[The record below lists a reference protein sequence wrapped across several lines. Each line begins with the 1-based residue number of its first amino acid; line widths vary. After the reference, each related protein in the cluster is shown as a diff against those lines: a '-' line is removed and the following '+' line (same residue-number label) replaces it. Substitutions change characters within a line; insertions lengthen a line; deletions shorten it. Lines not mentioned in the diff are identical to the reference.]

1 MATEAP
7 KSGAMSKDLIVYV
20 CLLVLAAI
28 QFLIAYQSITP
39 TQMFTRMIVV
49 AVIEASLAL
58 LFFMHLADNRGL
70 IWFAIPMRMATHFE
84 TNYGDHCGDAGD
96 GARDLGLEA
105 ALLLHAQQAGS
116 KPADPDDHVRRL
128 LPLIPRTSPHFGTD

>member
-70 IWFAIPMRMATHFE
+70 LWFVVIF
-84 TNYGDHCGDAGD
+84 NGFV
-96 GARDLGLEA
+96 
-105 ALLLHAQQAGS
+105 LLAMQYS
-116 KPADPDDHVRRL
+116 W
-128 LPLIPRTSPHFGTD
+128 TDSFRISNGVPWAK